1 MAPRTRR
8 VAWGLAAIITL
19 AGLIAIPYH
28 DPESPGARIA
38 REDTVI
44 FDLDRSIKNP
54 RNFNWLTPGVK
65 RLHGAHQ
72 AMWEPLFVLSYAT
85 GELEPWLGLQIVG
98 NDTHDVWTLS
108 LRRGVRWSDGEA
120 FDADD
125 VVFTADMV
133 RDSDAISAR
142 EAIRFKAQIAE
153 TRKIDSHTVEFR
165 LQKPNP
171 SFHVENF
178 GVLNFSSFLVMPE
191 HVWRGQD
198 VGSFDFYPPI
208 GTGPYVFGSATSQ
221 RAIWDRNDDWWGADT
236 GFRDLPQP
244 KRLIWI
250 ESGGQENR
258 AQLLRRNQLDA
269 GQHLALG
276 IFEAIQAKNPN
287 VIAWHSGFPYGWTDP
302 CPRQLEI
309 NTTVP
314 PWDDAE
320 MRRAVAHIVDR
331 QQIIDI
337 VYEGSTVPSKSMFV
351 QYGAMQPFIDAVSN
365 AGYSLPTT
373 ANVDAAHAIFESRG
387 YRLDDD
393 GTYRRDGEPLAV
405 RILANTASAET
416 TGTVDLLVEQLQ
428 RAGVDARSVPVEDGV
443 FWGEV
448 IPLGDYEMSYSWL
461 SCGSVNEPWASMSRY
476 TNSAIA
482 PVGER
487 APGYNNTGRWDT
499 DATSQYTAIV
509 DRIGRL
515 SLGDPQIPGL
525 VANAYQHLYTEM
537 PFVPLVQASKVLS
550 FNTTY
555 WTGWP
560 TADRFYV
567 HPMHW
572 WNSTHLI
579 IHGLERADAGKSS
592 HVK

>member
-8 VAWGLAAIITL
+8 VAWGLAALVAL
-19 AGLIAIPYH
+19 AGLIAIPYR
-28 DPESPGARIA
+28 DPDASSARVA

-54 RNFNWLTPGVK
+54 RNFNWFTPGVK

-85 GELEPWLGLQIVG
+85 GELEPWLGLDIVG
-98 NDTHDVWTLS
+98 NEDHDVWTLT
-108 LRRGVRWSDGEA
+108 LRPGVQWSDGEA
-120 FDADD
+120 FDAND
-125 VVFTADMV
+125 VVFTANMV

-142 EAIRFKAQIAE
+142 EAIRFKAQVAD

-165 LQKPNP
+165 LHSPNP

-208 GTGPYVFGSATSQ
+208 GTGPYVFSSATSQ
-221 RAIWDRNDDWWGADT
+221 RAIWDRNDNWWGADT
-236 GFRDLPQP
+236 GFRELPEP

-287 VIAWHSGFPYGWTDP
+287 VIAWHTGFPYGWTDP

-309 NTTVP
+309 NTTVA

-320 MRRAVAHIVDR
+320 MRRAIAYIVDR

-365 AGYSLPTT
+365 AGYALPTT
-373 ANVDAAHAIFESRG
+373 ANVDAARAIFESRG
-387 YRLDDD
+387 YRLDED
-393 GTYRRDGEPLAV
+393 GTYRRNGEPLAV

-482 PVGER
+482 PIGER
-487 APGYNNTGRWDT
+487 APGYNNTGRWNT
-499 DATSQYTAIV
+499 DATSEYTAIV
-509 DRIGRL
+509 DQIGRL

-525 VANAYQHLYTEM
+525 VANAYEHMHAEM

-555 WTGWP
+555 WKGWP

-572 WNSTHLI
+572 WNSAHLI
-579 IHGLERADAGKSS
+579 VHGLERVDVGD
-592 HVK
+592 